1 MTNQELA
8 RQIIDK
14 VGRDNIIK
22 AFNCMTR
29 LRLEVREV
37 NVTKKDFTGMDGV
50 KGVILSQSEVHL
62 VLGPGKA
69 GNVARELKALLAE
82 ESARGAVTEES
93 SGTGKAAGASGMP
106 GAPSADSQAEGKK
119 SPASPQGGSKDTPAP
134 DSGNGQS
141 RISVTELAKKA
152 KVGDG
157 EALHQAIRAKNAS
170 RGKALLHKIAH
181 LFIPLIPAF
190 IACGLIT
197 GITSLAVKI
206 DPSLAA
212 QPFIQYLRVT
222 GSVVFWVL
230 NAFVGLYA
238 AREFGGTPILGG
250 VMAALLSAPGLAEI
264 TLFGAPL
271 IPGRGGVFAAILA
284 GAFTA
289 FIEKQVRK
297 RVPEMLELFLT
308 PLLTVLIVAMAILFV
323 IQPVGGILSDAIGQ
337 ATIHAIR
344 NGDAFTGFV
353 LGGIFLP
360 VVMAGIHHGIVPI
373 HADMLSTIGMTLLLP
388 IIAMAGCGQIGAS
401 VAVLL
406 KTKNASL
413 RQTILS
419 ALPVGLLGIGEP
431 LIYGVTLPLGRPF
444 LGACFG
450 GACGGAWQA
459 YQHIGAYA
467 MGISGLPLAAAT
479 NDIPMY
485 LAGLGIAYLGGFIA
499 TWIIGFDDPP
509 EETEDAEEAA

>member
-29 LRLEVREV
+29 LRMEVRKV
-37 NVTKKDFTGMDGV
+37 NVTKKDFTGMEGV

-82 ESARGAVTEES
+82 EPAGEAAIAES
-93 SGTGKAAGASGMP
+93 STAGHG
-106 GAPSADSQAEGKK
+106 SADGQAEGKK
-119 SPASPQGGSKDTPAP
+119 SPASPQDGSKDTPAP
-134 DSGNGQS
+134 EDGNGQG
-141 RISVTELAKKA
+141 RTSVTELAKKA

-157 EALHQAIRAKNAS
+157 KALHQAIRAKNAS
-170 RGKALLHKIAH
+170 QGKALLHKIAH

-250 VMAALLSAPGLAEI
+250 VMAALLSAPG
-264 TLFGAPL
+264 TGGDHPL
-271 IPGRGGVFAAILA
+271 RSSSDPRTWRRLRGHPGRRLHGLHRETGAQA
-284 GAFTA
+284 GARDA
-289 FIEKQVRK
+289 GA
-297 RVPEMLELFLT
+297 VPDAPADGAHRGDGH
-308 PLLTVLIVAMAILFV
+308 PLRH
-323 IQPVGGILSDAIGQ
+323 P
-337 ATIHAIR
+337 
-344 NGDAFTGFV
+344 
-353 LGGIFLP
+353 
-360 VVMAGIHHGIVPI
+360 AGRRH
-373 HADMLSTIGMTLLLP
+373 
-388 IIAMAGCGQIGAS
+388 
-401 VAVLL
+401 
-406 KTKNASL
+406 
-413 RQTILS
+413 
-419 ALPVGLLGIGEP
+419 P
-431 LIYGVTLPLGRPF
+431 L
-444 LGACFG
+444 
-450 GACGGAWQA
+450 
-459 YQHIGAYA
+459 
-467 MGISGLPLAAAT
+467 
-479 NDIPMY
+479 
-485 LAGLGIAYLGGFIA
+485 
-499 TWIIGFDDPP
+499 
-509 EETEDAEEAA
+509 